1 MPGAILITQ
10 CLQNDFVRL
19 LDKYEPLPNRLHV
32 GYSESTRLLGER
44 MEEGPVRSLLDW
56 AYALPEDKLR
66 IIHIRDWHNPDDPI
80 QKEHLAQF
88 SPHCLMNT
96 EGARFVFEADLRP
109 DRHTIVNAS
118 GLNDFVETNL
128 AEVLAPFK
136 GKSIRVGIVGVW
148 TEAKVTFLTY
158 DLKTRYPEFDI
169 AVASPLTASS
179 SRQMHFIALDQL
191 KSILGVRVF
200 SSLGGFT
207 EFLTGTLPDIQ
218 GKAPFREGMLH
229 FEGDYSVSETDRN
242 ILSYLFRDC
251 KRVDLKS
258 LDGGFSGNVVLKA
271 RSIDVLGHPQVP
283 TVIKIGERDPIAQE
297 RTSFERIE
305 EVLGNNA
312 PRIVD
317 FAEMGERGAIK
328 YRYAAML
335 DGAVSVFQDM
345 YQKIEE
351 EVLAGNV
358 PVNAQTMQPI
368 FEVLDT
374 VFLGQLGRLYQA
386 GESEKLDLF
395 KYYDFSSKYATG
407 VRKRVTTIL
416 GGTPEEVKEVFS
428 GQNVEGVCPFYETDL
443 EQIQTGGSVARMSY
457 VHGDLNGR
465 NIVLDPSHNVWI
477 IDFFHAHRGH
487 ILRDLLKLESDLLY
501 IFTKIKNDSELVE
514 AARLAALLIDQ
525 PDLGVPPDPLA
536 NSFKNPAISMAYLT
550 ACKLRSY
557 FPALVQTDREPF
569 QMHVGLLRYAMHT
582 LSFDECNPVQKKWA
596 LSSGARLI
604 AKIKSNIARTNR
616 LRIDFME
623 IAAGS
628 GRIGM
633 TILPGRRDR
642 NRSISED
649 LDVIRENDIQSILC
663 LITENEFH
671 DYGVSD
677 LKQAYAN
684 AGFDV
689 RYMPIVDQAIPS
701 KSEMKASTEWM
712 DGRLAQ
718 GKNVLVH
725 CVGGLGRSGL
735 AAASYL
741 TLEQKV
747 SPGDAI
753 ERVRE
758 SRGRRAIETRKQ
770 ENFILE
776 LAKSPGAK

>member
-1 MPGAILITQ
+1 MQADALLITQ

-19 LDKYEPLPNRLHV
+19 LDRYEPLPNRLHV

-56 AYALPEDKLR
+56 AYGLSSDKLG
-66 IIHIRDWHNPDDPI
+66 IIHIRDWHNPDDPA
-80 QKEHLAQF
+80 QQEHLAQF

-109 DRHTIVNAS
+109 ERHTIVNAS
-118 GLNDFVETNL
+118 GLNDFVDTDL
-128 AEVLAPFK
+128 ATVLTPFK
-136 GKSIRVGIVGVW
+136 GKRIRVGIVGVW
-148 TEAKVTFLTY
+148 TEAKVTFLAY
-158 DLKTRYPEFDI
+158 DLRTRYPEFDI

-179 SRQMHFIALDQL
+179 SRQMHFVALDQL
-191 KSILGVRVF
+191 KSILGIRVF

-218 GKAPFREGMLH
+218 SKAPFRQGVLH
-229 FEGDYSVSETDRN
+229 FDGDYSVTETDQN

-271 RSIDVLGHPQVP
+271 RSVDVLGHPQVP

-317 FAEMGERGAIK
+317 FAEMGNRGAIK

-335 DGAVSVFQDM
+335 DGAVSVFQDL

-351 EVLAGNV
+351 EIVAGKR
-358 PVNAQTMQPI
+358 QLDGETMQPI
-368 FEVLDT
+368 FDVLDT

-395 KYYDFSSKYATG
+395 SYYDFSERYASG
-407 VRKRVTTIL
+407 VRRRVTAIL
-416 GGTPEEVKEVFS
+416 GDAPENVKEVFP
-428 GQNVEGVCPFYETDL
+428 GANVEHVCPFYERDL
-443 EQIQTGGSVARMSY
+443 ATIQSGGSVARMSY

-487 ILRDLLKLESDLLY
+487 ILRDLLKLENDLLY
-501 IFTKIKNDSELVE
+501 IFTKITNDSELKE
-514 AARLAALLIDQ
+514 AAQLASILIDQ
-525 PDLGVPPDPLA
+525 PDLGVPPEPGA
-536 NSFKNPAISMAYLT
+536 VNFSNPAIAMAYLT

-582 LSFDECNPVQKKWA
+582 LSFDECNDVQKKWA

-604 AKIKSNIARTNR
+604 SKIKTSIARTNR
-616 LRIDFME
+616 LRIDFLE
-623 IAAGS
+623 VAQGS
-628 GRIGM
+628 GKIGM

-642 NRSISED
+642 NRSIEED
-649 LDVIRENDIQSILC
+649 LSVIRENGIESILC

-671 DYGVSD
+671 DYGVD
-677 LKQAYAN
+677 GLKAAYAK
-684 AGFDV
+684 AGLET

-701 KSEMKASTEWM
+701 QAEMKASTEWM
-712 DGRLAQ
+712 KARLDK

-735 AAASYL
+735 AAAAYL
-741 TLEQKV
+741 TLERQV
-747 SPGDAI
+747 PPEDAI

-758 SRGRRAIETRKQ
+758 ARGRRAIETRKQ
-770 ENFILE
+770 ENFLLG
-776 LAKSPGAK
+776 LASPTTG